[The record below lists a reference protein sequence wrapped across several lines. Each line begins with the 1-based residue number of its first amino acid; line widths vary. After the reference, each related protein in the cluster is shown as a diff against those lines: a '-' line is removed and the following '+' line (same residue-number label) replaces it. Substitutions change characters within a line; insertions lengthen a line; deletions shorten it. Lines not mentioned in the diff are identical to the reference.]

1 LGENVTTIHP
11 RARFVALLAITG
23 AVATGATGAA
33 TASAADTSPFQSFHS
48 RPDLH
53 PPKITIGKRA
63 SGTAPGYIFT
73 APRPIPDGPQQGP
86 LILDSSGHV
95 VWFHP
100 VKKGLTSVDFQAQ
113 RYKGKPVL
121 TWSERPVING
131 TQIFEGAADQQFDV
145 IFNSKYKEIRR
156 LQATGAGVHTQIHEF
171 LLTKRN
177 AVVVGYRFLTL
188 DASKEGGS
196 TKQTVIDAVVQV
208 VSLKTNRVVFN
219 WHSIAHV
226 PLSSSV
232 LKADPKLAYDYF
244 HLNSVSLT
252 RDHNLLISAR
262 HTNAA
267 YKVSLKTG
275 KVIWTLG
282 GKHSDFKLSPDAQF
296 YYQHDV
302 VDRGKGVY
310 TMFDNHL
317 SDFDQTHG
325 TQSRGLVLQLR
336 LKKRG
341 ANTASLKRQYLVP
354 GRVSGSQGNFEQLPN
369 GNVFI
374 GWGISP
380 FASEFSAAG
389 KLLYDFSMPS
399 GSLQSYRT
407 FRYRFSGSP
416 DTQPA
421 LVASRKDGEVT
432 AFASWNGTTTTRSW
446 ALMAGSRKGHLGKVA
461 SGPKRNFEVKLKAR
475 TNAPLVRVLALD
487 GKGKV
492 IGSSPMVRP
501 KKG

>member
-1 LGENVTTIHP
+1 VNTIHP
-11 RARFVALLAITG
+11 RARFVALLAIAG
-23 AVATGATGAA
+23 AVATAATGAA

-53 PPKITIGKRA
+53 PPKITIAKRA
-63 SGTAPGYIFT
+63 SGTAPGYIFS
-73 APRPIPDGPQQGP
+73 APRPAPDGPQQGP

-131 TQIFEGAADQQFDV
+131 VQIFEGAADQQFDV
-145 IFNSKYKEIRR
+145 IFDSRYKEIRR
-156 LQATGAGVHTQIHEF
+156 VQATGPGVHTQIHEF
-171 LLTKRN
+171 LLTKNNN
-177 AVVVGYRFLTL
+177 AIVVGYRFLKR
-188 DASKEGGS
+188 DARAEGGS
-196 TKQTVIDAVVQV
+196 SNQTVIDAVVQV

-219 WHSIAHV
+219 WHSIDHV
-226 PLSSSV
+226 PLSSAV

-244 HLNSVSLT
+244 HLNSVSVT
-252 RDHNLLISAR
+252 SDHNLLISAR
-262 HTNAA
+262 HTSAV

-282 GKHSDFKLSPDAQF
+282 GKHSDFKIGPKAEF
-296 YYQHDV
+296 WYQHDV

-325 TQSRGLVLQLR
+325 KQSRGLVLQLR
-336 LKKRG
+336 LKKHG
-341 ANTASLKRQYLVP
+341 ASTASLKRQYLVP
-354 GRVSGSQGNFEQLPN
+354 GRASGSQGNFEQLSN

-380 FASEFSAAG
+380 FASEFSPAG

-399 GSLQSYRT
+399 SNLQSYRT
-407 FRYRFSGSP
+407 FRYRFRGSP

-421 LVASRKDGEVT
+421 LVASREDGEVT

-461 SGPKRNFEVKLKAR
+461 SGPKRNFEVKLKAK
-475 TNAPLVRVLALD
+475 TDAPLVRVLALD
-487 GKGKV
+487 AKGKV
-492 IGSSPMVRP
+492 IGTSPIVRP